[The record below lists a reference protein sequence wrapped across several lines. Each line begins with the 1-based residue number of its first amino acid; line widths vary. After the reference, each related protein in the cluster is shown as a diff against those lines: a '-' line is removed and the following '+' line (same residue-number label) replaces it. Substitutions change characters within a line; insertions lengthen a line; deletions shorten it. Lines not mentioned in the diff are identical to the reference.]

1 MALKRISKGDDIT
14 DAFNAF
20 KDELQKIEDEALASS
35 LSKELKTLQKS
46 VDKLNFK
53 AERAAKDKEMISS
66 LLKKTSDDLNASLAA
81 EKKFLAS
88 ISHEIRT
95 PLNAINGFIELL
107 RRTSLN
113 TKQREFV
120 SNIYVS
126 SDHLLSL
133 INDVLDVSKIEAGQM
148 ELTESE
154 VDLEALLM
162 ETVMLTSVRAK
173 EGVELI
179 VDIPELDFLVDIDAL
194 RLKQIFVNLLGN
206 ASKFT
211 TKGFIRL
218 SLDEMVE
225 RSEEKMWM
233 RFCVEDTGI
242 GISKE
247 RVEKL
252 FSAFAQAHTS
262 DHGGTGLGLY
272 LSKSISSVM
281 GGTIYVESVE
291 DVGSKF
297 FVELVM
303 HKGVQRSEQYDF
315 DGLNI
320 LMIEGDE
327 NFCKKLESK
336 FAQANTNLTVL
347 HKENTIHEISKL
359 VFENEYDLLLLD
371 LDLLGKSAKALA
383 ELVASIYPHLLIVG
397 TMQHDEVLDYST
409 NITILQKPFPFHMLA
424 KLINESDAT
433 KAESLSSD
441 FSHLKILVVEDVE
454 MNVMLVREMFKTF
467 FHATFKHAKNGEV
480 GVDMVKNSQ
489 YDIIFMDIQMPI
501 MDGITATKEIR
512 KFDNSTP
519 ILQ

>member
-1 MALKRISKGDDIT
+1 
-14 DAFNAF
+14 
-20 KDELQKIEDEALASS
+20 
-35 LSKELKTLQKS
+35 
-46 VDKLNFK
+46 
-53 AERAAKDKEMISS
+53 
-66 LLKKTSDDLNASLAA
+66 
-81 EKKFLAS
+81 
-88 ISHEIRT
+88 
-95 PLNAINGFIELL
+95 
-107 RRTSLN
+107 
-113 TKQREFV
+113 
-120 SNIYVS
+120 
-126 SDHLLSL
+126 
-133 INDVLDVSKIEAGQM
+133 
-148 ELTESE
+148 
-154 VDLEALLM
+154 
-162 ETVMLTSVRAK
+162 
-173 EGVELI
+173 
-179 VDIPELDFLVDIDAL
+179 
-194 RLKQIFVNLLGN
+194 
-206 ASKFT
+206 
-211 TKGFIRL
+211 
-218 SLDEMVE
+218 
-225 RSEEKMWM
+225 
-233 RFCVEDTGI
+233 
-242 GISKE
+242 
-247 RVEKL
+247 
-252 FSAFAQAHTS
+252 
-262 DHGGTGLGLY
+262 
-272 LSKSISSVM
+272 M